1 MRIGNCGGF
10 EEKSAATRSREA
22 KKAKVEQTIKNGAKS
37 GKMVAAKLDN
47 LELEIKV
54 AMISFELILK
64 ATVLRL
70 IYNKILVSDLIAN
83 LRYCLII

>member
-1 MRIGNCGGF
+1 MFLKSLSVESEDCGGF

-37 GKMVAAKLDN
+37 GEMVAAKLDN

-54 AMISFELILK
+54 AMVFFEEPEL
-64 ATVLRL
+64 
-70 IYNKILVSDLIAN
+70 
-83 LRYCLII
+83 

>member
-37 GKMVAAKLDN
+37 QSGKRVAAKLDN

-54 AMISFELILK
+54 AMVFFEEPEL
-64 ATVLRL
+64 
-70 IYNKILVSDLIAN
+70 
-83 LRYCLII
+83 

>member
-54 AMISFELILK
+54 AMVFFEEPKL
-64 ATVLRL
+64 
-70 IYNKILVSDLIAN
+70 
-83 LRYCLII
+83 